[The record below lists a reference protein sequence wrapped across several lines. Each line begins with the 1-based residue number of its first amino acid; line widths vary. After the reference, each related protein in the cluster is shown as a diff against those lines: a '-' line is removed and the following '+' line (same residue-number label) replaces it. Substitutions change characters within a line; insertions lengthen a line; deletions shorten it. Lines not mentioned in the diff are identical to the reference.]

1 MADNQF
7 WEAWIREVPL
17 KLYLTAERAFNK
29 DETGVRLYWKS
40 GYHIM
45 ELAEAR
51 ANVLED
57 SRGRVI
63 RLTTNDISTGYQKV
77 YGWIRDDEINQ
88 KVNYVPTAYY
98 TLQRD
103 DTYLSLTQKLKVPSE
118 LLRIWNPWLPSQAFR
133 PGTQHAGETII
144 ANVGL
149 PEHSENIFK
158 LEDLINNR
166 FNNVNNPEFWSVLI
180 QGRPNTRYKVE
191 TNIPRHPAT
200 NKSEVYAGQPALLIL
215 ESNGVSST
223 QPLSVTA
230 DDNGIIEL
238 ALADSELSSTNIGF
252 EQVLNNEYWVS
263 VKVNTDPITTPP
275 LGVLTINGKQYKLEE
290 GTNSFDDLVLNPG
303 NNEIEIDGS
312 EKIKVSFSY
321 QAEVMG

>member
-1 MADNQF
+1 MQL
-7 WEAWIREVPL
+7 W
-17 KLYLTAERAFNK
+17 
-29 DETGVRLYWKS
+29 
-40 GYHIM
+40 
-45 ELAEAR
+45 EAR

-57 SRGRVI
+57 PRGRVI
-63 RLTTNDISTGYQKV
+63 RLTTNDVSTGYEKV

-88 KVNYVPTAYY
+88 KVPYVPTAYY
-98 TLQRD
+98 TIQRD
-103 DTYLSLTQKLKVPSE
+103 DTYLSLNLKLRVPTE
-118 LLRIWNPWLPSQAFR
+118 QLQIWNPWLPPVTNKVGLR
-133 PGTQHAGETII
+133 HAGETII
-144 ANVGL
+144 SAVGL
-149 PEHSENIFK
+149 PEYSENIFK

-166 FNNVNNPEFWSVLI
+166 FNNVNNPDYWSVLI

-200 NKSEVYAGQPALLIL
+200 NKSEVYAGQPELLIL
-215 ESNGVSST
+215 ESNGVSSA

-230 DDNGIIEL
+230 DDNGVIEL

-263 VKVNTDPITTPP
+263 IKVNTDPIPTPP

-303 NNEIEIDGS
+303 NNEIEIDGA